1 VNVIGIDPSLTGTGM
16 ASVDGDLS
24 TITSKPHGDTLTDRH
39 DRLLDIIADALPL
52 RDDPVDLVVIEAPS
66 LGQSRQGGTLDRN
79 GLWWLLI
86 HELHLAH
93 HTVLDVP
100 PATLKKY
107 ATGKGNATKP
117 DMRMALF
124 QRAGIDC
131 RDDNQVDAWWLR
143 ALGHHVLG
151 QPLVDL
157 PKAHTAALDRLTRP
171 AQAVA

>member
-1 VNVIGIDPSLTGTGM
+1 MNVIGIDPSLTGTGV
-16 ASVDGDLS
+16 ANADGDLT
-24 TITSKPHGDTLTDRH
+24 TITSKPLGDTLTDRH
-39 DRLLDIIADALPL
+39 DRLLDIVADVLPL
-52 RDDPVDLVVIEAPS
+52 DDVDLVVIEAPS

-93 HTVLDVP
+93 HTVLEVA

-117 DMRMALF
+117 DMRVELF
-124 QRAGIDC
+124 KRTGVDL

-151 QPLVDL
+151 EPLVDL
-157 PKAHTAALDRLTRP
+157 PQTHLAALVKVTRP